1 MTEIV
6 FALLFGMLLP
16 LLFMAM
22 LFPSLEDHAP
32 RQGNFRDKSVFVG
45 LGIVWL
51 LWAIFIWTGATTI
64 RCVGFSVPPYVE
76 YLIPMVPL
84 IMGACAFG
92 LFDDWVGD
100 NSYKGFKGHLRA
112 FVRGKLTTG
121 GLKMLGIGF
130 IAFSLSLS
138 YYYTDAASL
147 VTVVLST
154 CVIALTTNLMN
165 LFDLRPT
172 RAHKAYLFLLIP
184 ALVCVAFAP
193 RIGLDGLNIVSLAL
207 LALGPVLAVW
217 RFDMREQAMLGDA
230 GANAMGAFIGYL
242 FATALPFWGLLI
254 ATVLLFIVNLLS
266 ERVSFTYIIAS
277 HPLLDRFDKWGRNQ

>member
-45 LGIVWL
+45 LGVVWL
-51 LWAIFIWTGATTI
+51 LWAIFLWMGATAI
-64 RCVGFSVPPYVE
+64 RSFGFLVPPYIE
-76 YLIPMVPL
+76 YLLPTVPL

-130 IAFSLSLS
+130 IAFFVSLS

-172 RAHKAYLFLLIP
+172 RAHKIYLILLIP
-184 ALVCVAFAP
+184 ALVCVACAP
-193 RIGLDGLNIVSLAL
+193 RIGLNTINVVALAL
-207 LALGPVLAVW
+207 LALGPIIAVW
-217 RFDMREQAMLGDA
+217 RFDAREQAMLGDA

-242 FATALPFWGLLI
+242 FATSLPFWGLLV
-254 ATVLLFIVNLLS
+254 ATLVLFVVNLLS
-266 ERVSFTYIIAS
+266 ERISFTHIIES
-277 HPLLDRFDKWGRNQ
+277 YPLLDRFDKWGRNS